1 MAGTINDFRSSF
13 KTDLARPARFDVLIN
28 IPLVLIPYV
37 ATARQLSYRCEVAEL
52 PGRSLATTDRKIGSA
67 PVQKVPN
74 QSIYNE
80 TNMTFIVSDD
90 MSEKIFFEGWMEAIN
105 PSSTYNFQ
113 YKANYV
119 TDIIISQ
126 YNVANEL
133 TYQVQLIDA
142 FPISVNQLDLDW
154 SSDGHHKLTVT
165 FAYTNWTS
173 TMVNQIAKN
182 LGTQAISGLMSTLQ
196 SPLPSTQS
204 SKNIL
209 SGADNNSSAQAFP
222 VDIGSTITQTE
233 L

>member
-28 IPLVLIPYV
+28 IPLVLLPYV
-37 ATARQLSYRCEVAEL
+37 ATARQLSYRCETADL
-52 PGRSLATTDRKIGSA
+52 PGRSLATTERKIGSA

-74 QSIYNE
+74 QSVYNE
-80 TNMTFIVSDD
+80 SNMTFIVSDD
-90 MSEKIFFEGWMEAIN
+90 MSEKILFEGWMEAIN
-105 PSSTYNFQ
+105 PSSSYNFR

-126 YNVANEL
+126 YDVSNQL

-142 FPISVNQLDLDW
+142 FPVSINQLDLDW

-182 LGTQAISGLMSTLQ
+182 LGTQAISGLIGTLESNIPTTQ
-196 SPLPSTQS
+196 GSKDTTVTPTSWTADLGSSP
-204 SKNIL
+204 
-209 SGADNNSSAQAFP
+209 SAPGTF
-222 VDIGSTITQTE
+222 
-233 L
+233 